1 MRFRSFLDRNHH
13 SEFFNK
19 FVPPFVVAYTYI
31 SYIEE
36 YPPPPT
42 GLGGQVFHPRK
53 VALSSPA
60 DQHDCDE
67 RPPQVDE
74 YNTDSEDNSLEIE
87 DRRHSTSNGYHFRIR
102 KASTSSFLTGC
113 VRFIGRSH

>member
-13 SEFFNK
+13 SEFSNK
-19 FVPPFVVAYTYI
+19 FVPPFGVAQTYI
-31 SYIEE
+31 AYIEE

-87 DRRHSTSNGYHFRIR
+87 DHDIAPPTGTVS
-102 KASTSSFLTGC
+102 ASGRP
-113 VRFIGRSH
+113 VRARF

>member
-13 SEFFNK
+13 SEFSNK
-19 FVPPFVVAYTYI
+19 FVPPFGVAHTYI
-31 SYIEE
+31 AYIEE
-36 YPPPPT
+36 YPSPPPPT

-53 VALSSPA
+53 VTLSSPA

-87 DRRHSTSNGYHFRIR
+87 DHDIAPPMGTISTFGRYEP
-102 KASTSSFLTGC
+102 
-113 VRFIGRSH
+113 VRARF